1 MQIIKGKIKD
11 NLFVYNAV
19 DFAEVW
25 YNHAKSKTAQLLC
38 VLESHS
44 FIHSFNWYLYTYYTL
59 EFLLSVGAI
68 AVKIPLLSHIT
79 EVACNI

>member
-25 YNHAKSKTAQLLC
+25 YNHTKGQNGPIAFWNL
-38 VLESHS
+38 
-44 FIHSFNWYLYTYYTL
+44 IHSFTHSTDIYT
-59 EFLLSVGAI
+59 
-68 AVKIPLLSHIT
+68 P
-79 EVACNI
+79 NIC

>member
-25 YNHAKSKTAQLLC
+25 YNHAKSPNGPIALR
-38 VLESHS
+38 SGIS
-44 FIHSFNWYLYTYYTL
+44 FIHSLIQLIFTHLLYAR
-59 EFLLSVGAI
+59 V
-68 AVKIPLLSHIT
+68 
-79 EVACNI
+79 